1 MSLGLETDV
10 KNSQYI
16 TEALRA
22 RGYYVRII
30 QSVHV
35 IGGLELT
42 NSGLEII
49 SGAAFMVSL
58 KGGQFSVWIWTGQK
72 PVEFTT
78 SDPTEAAEK
87 LHTELWPHFVLYWHR
102 RIADE
107 LKARG
112 WKIGVV
118 SHTRV
123 SAAGRID
130 RSEPCDLM
138 HQPIF
143 WMNITEQGW
152 YVSILPD
159 TGQISHE
166 HHDLSF
172 EEVLEIIG
180 WNTTEAD
187 RPPEL

>member
-1 MSLGLETDV
+1 MKRGPDTQNSREIAVELG
-10 KNSQYI
+10 
-16 TEALRA
+16 A
-22 RGYYVRII
+22 RGYYVRVTK
-30 QSVHV
+30 SGHV
-35 IGGLELT
+35 IGGVELT
-42 NSGLEII
+42 KGELDII
-49 SGAAFMVSL
+49 SGAAFTVSL
-58 KGGQFSVWIWTGQK
+58 KTGQCSVWIWAGQK
-72 PVEFTT
+72 TIEFTT
-78 SDPTEAAEK
+78 SDPTEAVEKIHAEV
-87 LHTELWPHFVLYWHR
+87 WPHFVLYWHR

-123 SAAGRID
+123 SAAGSID
-130 RSEPCDLM
+130 RSEPFDFM
-138 HQPIF
+138 YQPIF

-166 HHDLSF
+166 HHNLSF